1 MELSLAGIGSFFA
14 EYYMAFI
21 WGLILIAAIIV
32 EAQTDALI
40 AIWFIPAS
48 GVSLILSF
56 ITKQIWIQVVVFVVL
71 AAVLIFLSKK
81 FFEKFL
87 KKDKDE
93 KTNMDI
99 IIGREAYLEEE
110 VNNLKGTGVVKIN
123 GVLWSVISE
132 NNDEVIPNG
141 SLVTVKAVSG
151 VKLVVTPIQK

>member
-40 AIWFIPAS
+40 AIWFIPAA